1 MKALLSCLGVLIL
14 LTFIS
19 IFTGNDFITISIE
32 ESYNYHTVING
43 TTSDILLEGAGDLGL
58 DSLIQAVIWIG
69 ILAGIAIVS
78 SFGILGSGFSDSGT
92 RWLVGGIFFTAI
104 WLMFS
109 TFPLP
114 LIGAIEG
121 GLGAF
126 IYLVLTIIYAV
137 DVIIFLMGG
146 GD

>member
-14 LTFIS
+14 LTVIS
-19 IFTGNDFITISIE
+19 IFTGNDFITITIE
-32 ESYNYHTVING
+32 ESYNYSTNING
-43 TTSDILLEGAGDLGL
+43 TTSDITLEGMGDLGL
-58 DSLIQAVIWIG
+58 DPLIQAVIWIG
-69 ILAGIAIVS
+69 VLALIAVAS
-78 SFGILGSGFSDSGT
+78 SFGILGSGFSESGT

-109 TFPLP
+109 VFPLP

-121 GLGAF
+121 VGAF
-126 IYLVLTIIYAV
+126 IYLFLTIIYAV

>member
-1 MKALLSCLGVLIL
+1 MKVLLSCLGVLIL

-19 IFTGNDFITISIE
+19 IFTGNDFMTISIE
-32 ESYNYHTVING
+32 ESYNYYITING
-43 TTSDILLEGAGDLGL
+43 TTGDILFEGVGDLGL
-58 DSLIQAVIWIG
+58 DPLIQAIIWISVIGLIG
-69 ILAGIAIVS
+69 IIS
-78 SFGILGSGFSDSGT
+78 SISLFGSGFNEGGG
-92 RWLVGGIFFTAI
+92 RWMVGIIFFVAI

-114 LIGAIEG
+114 LIMAIEG
-121 GLGAF
+121 VGFF
-126 IYLVLTIIYAV
+126 IYLFLTIIYAV

>member
-19 IFTGNDFITISIE
+19 IFTGNDFITISIG
-32 ESYNYHTVING
+32 ESYNYYTNING
-43 TTSDILLEGAGDLGL
+43 TTSDITLEGGGDLGL
-58 DSLIQAVIWIG
+58 DPLIQAIAWIG
-69 ILAGIAIVS
+69 VIAGIAIVS
-78 SFGILGSGFSDSGT
+78 SFGILGSGFSESGT

-109 TFPLP
+109 VFPLP

-121 GLGAF
+121 VGAF
-126 IYLVLTIIYAV
+126 IYLFLTIIYAV

>member
-1 MKALLSCLGVLIL
+1 MKALLSCFGVLIL

-19 IFTGNDFITISIE
+19 IFTGNDFITISIG
-32 ESYNYHTVING
+32 ESYTYHTAING
-43 TTSDILLEGAGDLGL
+43 TTSDITLEGGGDLGL
-58 DSLIQAVIWIG
+58 DPLIQAIVWIG
-69 ILAGIAIVS
+69 VLAGIAIVS

-92 RWLVGGIFFTAI
+92 RWLVGGIFFLAI

-121 GLGAF
+121 GFGAF